1 MHPFKENH
9 FSRSEIVKFVA
20 MENSDFERIK
30 RILDET
36 HDWPAVFLFKFI
48 VPSESDKIARVEALF
63 NSKTAEIRLRESKNG
78 NYTSIS
84 AREAMTS
91 AESVL
96 ECYKKASEIEGLI
109 AL

>member
-1 MHPFKENH
+1 M
-9 FSRSEIVKFVA
+9 EIVKFAV
-20 MENSDFERIK
+20 MNDSDFERIK
-30 RILDET
+30 NTLDQT
-36 HDWPAVFLFKFI
+36 HDWPSVFLFKFI

-63 NSKTAEIRLRESKNG
+63 NSETAEIRMRESRNG
-78 NYTSIS
+78 KYTSIS

-96 ECYKKASEIEGLI
+96 ECYQKASEIEGLI